1 MKLGDIRRHLMTGV
15 SFMIPFVVPGGILIA
30 IAFMAGGIHWENAAS
45 QWLGNLGKI
54 AFGLM
59 VPAMA
64 GYIGYSVA
72 DRPGIAPGFI
82 AGMIANDQ
90 GSGFIGGILGGLMA
104 GYIVSAIKQIKVPS
118 FLRPMMPVLIIPL
131 FGSLIVG
138 ALMSF
143 VVGPPASWL
152 NAAMTSALTS
162 LNAVSKVL
170 LSLALGAMM
179 AFDMGG
185 PVNKAAYMFALGLTE
200 ADNWVP
206 VAAVMV
212 GGMTPPLGVAF
223 AMLLAKNKFTAL
235 EREGL
240 AGCFVGAA
248 SFITEFAIPYA
259 AADPIR
265 VIPSL
270 MVGSGVGAA
279 LSMLTGVS
287 LRAPHGGLFVIPLAN
302 KPLMWLISI
311 IVGGLATAGMLILLK
326 PALPPEKSGVLVEA
340 SANPGEGGDE

>member
-1 MKLGDIRRHLMTGV
+1 VKLGDIRKHLMTGV

-30 IAFMAGGIHWENAAS
+30 IAFMVGGIHWENAAS
-45 QWLGNLGKI
+45 QWLGNLGKT

-64 GYIGYSVA
+64 GYIAYSVA
-72 DRPGIAPGFI
+72 DRPAIAPGFI
-82 AGMIANDQ
+82 AGMIANSQ
-90 GSGFIGGILGGLMA
+90 GSGFLGGILGGLVA
-104 GYIVSAIKQIKVPS
+104 GYIVSAIKKIKVPS

-131 FGSLIVG
+131 FGALIVG

-152 NAAMTSALTS
+152 NTAMTSALTS
-162 LNAVSKVL
+162 LSTASKLL

-185 PVNKAAYMFALGLTE
+185 PVNKAAYMFSLGLTE

-206 VAAVMV
+206 LAAVMV

-223 AMLLAKNKFTAL
+223 AMLLSKKKFTSL
-235 EREGL
+235 EHEGL
-240 AGCFVGAA
+240 AGCFIGAA

-279 LSMLTGVS
+279 ISMLAGVS
-287 LRAPHGGLFVIPLAN
+287 LRAPHGGLFVLPLAN
-302 KPLMWLISI
+302 QPLVWLLAI
-311 IVGGLATAGMLILLK
+311 ILGGLATAGMLILLK
-326 PALPPEKSGVLVEA
+326 PTLPPEKSGVSVEEA
-340 SANPGEGGDE
+340 S

>member
-1 MKLGDIRRHLMTGV
+1 
-15 SFMIPFVVPGGILIA
+15 
-30 IAFMAGGIHWENAAS
+30 
-45 QWLGNLGKI
+45 
-54 AFGLM
+54 
-59 VPAMA
+59 
-64 GYIGYSVA
+64 
-72 DRPGIAPGFI
+72 
-82 AGMIANDQ
+82 
-90 GSGFIGGILGGLMA
+90 
-104 GYIVSAIKQIKVPS
+104 
-118 FLRPMMPVLIIPL
+118 MMPVLIIPL

-152 NAAMTSALTS
+152 NASMTSALNS

-185 PVNKAAYMFALGLTE
+185 PVNKAAYMFALGFTD

-223 AMLLAKNKFTAL
+223 AMLLAKN
-235 EREGL
+235 
-240 AGCFVGAA
+240 
-248 SFITEFAIPYA
+248 TEFAIPYA

-279 LSMLTGVS
+279 ISMLTGVS
-287 LRAPHGGLFVIPLAN
+287 LRAPHGGLFVLPLAD

-311 IVGGLATAGMLILLK
+311 ILGGLATAGMLILLK
-326 PALPPEKSGVLVEA
+326 PALPPEQSGVSVEA

>member
-1 MKLGDIRRHLMTGV
+1 MKLGDIRKHLMTGV

-30 IAFMAGGIHWENAAS
+30 IAFMVGGINWENGAS
-45 QWLGNLGKI
+45 QWLGTLGKT

-64 GYIGYSVA
+64 GYIAYSVA
-72 DRPGIAPGFI
+72 DRPGIAPGFV
-82 AGMIANDQ
+82 AGMIANTQ
-90 GSGFIGGILGGLMA
+90 GSGFIGGILGGLLA
-104 GYIVSAIKQIKVPS
+104 GYIVAAIKKIKVPS
-118 FLRPMMPVLIIPL
+118 FLRPMMPVLLIPL
-131 FGSLIVG
+131 FGTLIVG

-143 VVGPPASWL
+143 VIGPPASWL
-152 NAAMTSALTS
+152 NTAMTSALNS
-162 LNAVSKVL
+162 LSAASTLL
-170 LSLALGAMM
+170 LSIALGAMM

-185 PVNKAAYMFALGLTE
+185 PVNKAAYMFALGFTD
-200 ADNWVP
+200 ANNWVP
-206 VAAVMV
+206 IAAVMV

-270 MVGSGVGAA
+270 MVGSAVGAA
-279 LSMLTGVS
+279 ISMLTGVS
-287 LRAPHGGLFVIPLAN
+287 LMAPHGGLFVLLLAN
-302 KPLMWLISI
+302 KPLLWLLAI

-326 PALPPEKSGVLVEA
+326 PTLPSEEA
-340 SANPGEGGDE
+340 AE

>member
-1 MKLGDIRRHLMTGV
+1 MKLGDIRKHLMTGV

-30 IAFMAGGIHWENAAS
+30 IAFMVGGIHWENAAA
-45 QWLGNLGKI
+45 QWLGNLGKT

-64 GYIGYSVA
+64 GYIAYSVA

-82 AGMIANDQ
+82 AGMIANTQ

-104 GYIVSAIKQIKVPS
+104 GYLVAAIKKIKVPS
-118 FLRPMMPVLIIPL
+118 FLRPMMPVLLIPL

-143 VVGPPASWL
+143 VIGPPAAWL
-152 NAAMTSALTS
+152 NTAMTSALSS
-162 LNAVSKVL
+162 LSAVSKVL
-170 LSLALGAMM
+170 LAFALGAMM

-185 PVNKAAYMFALGLTE
+185 PVNKAAYMFALGLTD

-206 VAAVMV
+206 LAAVMV

-223 AMLLAKNKFTAL
+223 AMLLAKNKFTDL
-235 EREGL
+235 EHEGL

-270 MVGSGVGAA
+270 MVGSAVGAA
-279 LSMLTGVS
+279 MSMLTGVS
-287 LRAPHGGLFVIPLAN
+287 LRAPHGGLFVIPLAD
-302 KPLMWLISI
+302 KPLVWLLSI

-326 PALPPEKSGVLVEA
+326 PTVSSE
-340 SANPGEGGDE
+340 EGGE